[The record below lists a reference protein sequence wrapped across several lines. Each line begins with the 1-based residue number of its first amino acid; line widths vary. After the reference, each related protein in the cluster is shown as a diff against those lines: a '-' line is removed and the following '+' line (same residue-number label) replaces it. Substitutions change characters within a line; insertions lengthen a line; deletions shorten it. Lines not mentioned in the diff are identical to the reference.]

1 MIKTAIS
8 GFKTL
13 LEIDKKNEDDKAFEN
28 TQKKI
33 TECEEILSKK
43 PKYEGEWTVEYT
55 EDLVEKLFQNYYD
68 YDQRFVGHANC
79 QTDIKEANFLG
90 DSYIAAGSDCGNLFI
105 WHRSGTVIE

>member
-13 LEIDKKNEDDKAFEN
+13 LEIDKKNEDDKAFDN
-28 TQKKI
+28 TKKKI

-55 EDLVEKLFQNYYD
+55 EDLVQKLFKNYYD

-79 QTDIKEANFLG
+79 QTDIKEAN
-90 DSYIAAGSDCGNLFI
+90 S
-105 WHRSGTVIE
+105 